1 MRRSALLALLLL
13 APTGA
18 WAQKPAAPPVQN
30 ATLRRALSAY
40 DNLDYN
46 SAITLGQQA
55 LKEHLSSAESARAY
69 ELLGFAY
76 SATNS
81 QDQAVD
87 AFKQAIELDPDRAL
101 DPARVSPKIYSLFFA
116 ALGQVLVVR
125 QLKVDSAS
133 FVGGTGA
140 AGVPISYTVTS
151 PARVRV
157 RAVSGNNS
165 VLVDS
170 SVVTGGVNLKWPA
183 QMPNGDPIAAGNWTI
198 VVEATAGQST
208 FSASQPV
215 KVTRGSVDTLAHL
228 TQLPGYNELP
238 ETEVPPKNA
247 RPLGLAAMYSGLAG
261 LGVIGLNNSSL
272 GSAPSREILTVGA
285 AAVIVGTIF
294 TMKKPAPQPVPAN
307 IQFNK
312 LLHDQ
317 IVRRNA
323 DIAQQNVKL
332 RQQVNIT
339 VVPLPKGAR

>member
-1 MRRSALLALLLL
+1 MRRPVLLALLFAL
-13 APTGA
+13 AFAPGVA
-18 WAQKPAAPPVQN
+18 AQQPAAGVQN

-40 DNLDYN
+40 DNLDYAN
-46 SAITLGQQA
+46 AIKLGQQS
-55 LKEHLSSAESARAY
+55 LKERLSSAEAARAY
-69 ELLGFAY
+69 ELLGFSY
-76 SATNS
+76 SATNA

-87 AFKQAIELDPDRAL
+87 AFKQAIQLDPDRSL

-125 QLKVDSAS
+125 QLKVDSS
-133 FVGGTGA
+133 TFVGGSGA
-140 AGVPISYTVTS
+140 VPIAFTVTS
-151 PARVRV
+151 PARVRT
-157 RAVSGNNS
+157 RAVSGNRS
-165 VLVDS
+165 ILIDS
-170 SVVTGGVNLKWPA
+170 SVVTGGVNIRWPA
-183 QMPNGDPIAAGNWTI
+183 LQANGDPVPAGDYTI
-198 VVEATAGQST
+198 VVDATAGQNQ
-208 FSASQPV
+208 FSASQAV
-215 KVTRGSVDTLAHL
+215 RIKLGSVDTVPHL

-312 LLHDQ
+312 LLREQ
-317 IVRRNA
+317 ITRRNA

-332 RQQVNIT
+332 RQQVNIS
-339 VVPLPKGAR
+339 VVPLSKGAR

>member
-1 MRRSALLALLLL
+1 MRRTALLALLLAL
-13 APTGA
+13 PAVV
-18 WAQKPAAPPVQN
+18 WAQRPAAPAVQN
-30 ATLRRALSAY
+30 AALNKALQAY
-40 DNLDYN
+40 NNLEYTQ
-46 SAITLGQQA
+46 AIAQAQQA

-76 SATNS
+76 SATNA

-87 AFKQAIELDPDRAL
+87 AFKQAIQLDPDRAL

-140 AGVPISYTVTS
+140 GVPISFTVTS

-157 RAVSGNNS
+157 RAVSGNSS

-170 SVVTGGVNLKWPA
+170 SIVTGGVNLKWPA
-183 QMPNGDPIAAGNWTI
+183 LLPNGNPISAGTWTI
-198 VVEATAGQST
+198 VVEAAAGQNT

-215 KVTRGSVDTLAHL
+215 RVALGSVDTVPHL

-238 ETEVPPKNA
+238 ETEVPPKSA
-247 RPLGLAAMYSGLAG
+247 RPLGMAAMYTGLAG
-261 LGVIGLNNSSL
+261 VGVLGLNNSNL

-285 AAVIVGTIF
+285 AALIVGTIF
-294 TMKKPAPQPVPAN
+294 TMKKPAPRPVPAN
-307 IQFNK
+307 IQFNQ
-312 LLHDQ
+312 LLREQ
-317 IVRRNA
+317 ITRRNA
-323 DIAQQNVKL
+323 DIAQQNAKL

-339 VVPLPKGAR
+339 VAPLPKGAR